1 MGYSKKNKT
10 TIVLVTFLFL
20 VLCIFNFLCF
30 KTDML
35 TKQADVNSV
44 LLVKTILLTT
54 LIIFVIFL
62 IVLIIMNVTAKK
74 KRKSDDKIADLTK
87 SLKENNYTLNSL
99 KDKFLNPVI
108 DSEALNNVIM
118 VKGIDLISCNNKS
131 VSIRV
136 RAQYL
141 TSASSIGEKVIIN
154 NQVYDVVERGIIV
167 NKKGNGL
174 LSSDCMVISNKDNL
188 SNNWSIDNNKLTY
201 SYVLNNLSE
210 DYSIIAYLI
219 VIYNN
224 ERTVFY
230 SSCINTDFY

>member
-10 TIVLVTFLFL
+10 TIVLVTFLFI

-30 KTDML
+30 KTDIL

-44 LLVKTILLTT
+44 LLVKTILLIT

-62 IVLIIMNVTAKK
+62 IVLIFMNATAKK

-87 SLKENNYTLNSL
+87 SLKENNYTLNTL

-108 DSEALNNVIM
+108 DSESLNSVIM

-141 TSASSIGEKVIIN
+141 TSASSIGEKVVIN

-167 NKKGNGL
+167 NKKGNSL

-188 SNNWSIDNNKLTY
+188 SLNWSIDYNKLTY
-201 SYVLNNLSE
+201 SY
-210 DYSIIAYLI
+210 A
-219 VIYNN
+219 
-224 ERTVFY
+224 FK
-230 SSCINTDFY
+230 

>member
-10 TIVLVTFLFL
+10 TIVLVTFLFI

-62 IVLIIMNVTAKK
+62 IVLIVMNATAKK
-74 KRKSDDKIADLTK
+74 KRKSDDKIEDLTK
-87 SLKENNYTLNSL
+87 SLKENNYTLNTL

-108 DSEALNNVIM
+108 DSESLNSVIM

>member
-10 TIVLVTFLFL
+10 TIVLVTFLFI

-62 IVLIIMNVTAKK
+62 IVLIVMNVTAKK
-74 KRKSDDKIADLTK
+74 KHKSDDKIADLTK
-87 SLKENNYTLNSL
+87 SLKENNYTLNTL

-108 DSEALNNVIM
+108 DSESLNSVIM

-188 SNNWSIDNNKLTY
+188 SHNWSIDNNKLTY